1 MRPPRLLFQSR
12 NRRGLG
18 HLMRGLNLA
27 RAIRRQD
34 PATEI
39 VFYAR
44 HHSAEA
50 LCEPDFRAIVEGD
63 ADGMRQWPEVVH
75 AVAPDVVVYD
85 TMLPA
90 DPAEV
95 DAAPAARRVFVM
107 RKVRDDKQADVL
119 SHPFLQQVDLVL
131 VPHTRDE
138 FGHTLPASLDRKTAF
153 VGPIVRLP
161 DPGRQDRVRSAY
173 HLAPGD
179 FVVTS
184 TVGGGGFADQAEAF
198 FATVYA
204 IHRALE
210 QRLPRLRHIVVQ
222 GPNFGGVLAPL
233 PGMTVVEYEPDLIDL
248 LATSDLAIAE
258 GGYNTVNEI
267 RVARTPAVFL
277 PSVRNLDDQ
286 EERVR
291 ALERA
296 GLAAV
301 YVGLE
306 PEAIAA
312 HVADVCTAPEWLA
325 GVRRRYAADRIET
338 GNQAAAERILELVG
352 R

>member
-1 MRPPRLLFQSR
+1 MKPPRLLFQSR

-34 PATEI
+34 PAIDI

-44 HHSAEA
+44 HHSADA
-50 LCEPDFRAIVEGD
+50 LCGPEFRAIVERD
-63 ADGMRQWPEVVH
+63 SDGMGHWPEVVH
-75 AVAPDVVVYD
+75 AVAPDLVVYD

-95 DAAPAARRVFVM
+95 QAAPAARRVFVM
-107 RKVRDDKQADVL
+107 RKVRDDKQADAL
-119 SHPFLQQVDLVL
+119 SHPFLEQVDLVL

-138 FGHTLPASLDRKTAF
+138 FGHSLSPALDAKTAF

-161 DPGRQDRVRSAY
+161 DATRQERVRSTY

-179 FVVTS
+179 FVLTS

-204 IHRALE
+204 IHRAVE

-222 GPNFGGVLAPL
+222 GPNFGGALAPL

-248 LATSDLAIAE
+248 LAISDLVVAE

-277 PSVRNLDDQ
+277 PSIRNLDDQ

-301 YVGLE
+301 CVGLE
-306 PEAIAA
+306 PDAIAA
-312 HVADVCTAPEWLA
+312 RVAEVCTAPAWLA
-325 GVRRRYAADRIET
+325 GVRRRYTADRVDT